1 LEIEKSLISIFGV
14 FMPNFETIPT
24 KTLRIAVVGPCSAG
38 KSSLT
43 KTLKA
48 AGYKARHPAQEHSYV
63 PNMWQRITQPDLLIY
78 LDVDYKHARLR
89 RPHID
94 GGPERIAEQQHR
106 LRHAREWCDFYLD
119 TSGLR
124 MEEVE
129 TAVFNF
135 LATL

>member
-1 LEIEKSLISIFGV
+1 MPKSDPVTS
-14 FMPNFETIPT
+14 
-24 KTLRIAVVGPCSAG
+24 KTVRIAVVGPCSAG

-43 KTLKA
+43 KMLKA
-48 AGYKARHPAQEHSYV
+48 AGYEARHPAQEHSYV

-78 LDVDYKHARLR
+78 LDVDYKNARLR

-94 GGPERIAEQQHR
+94 GGPERLAEQHHR
-106 LRHAREWCDFYLD
+106 LRHAREHCDFYLD

-124 MEEVE
+124 IDEVE

-135 LATL
+135 LKLAIGN